1 MSLQLLR
8 KTNREGRKVMRRV
21 NFQYK
26 FLAMDAVQAIL
37 YVWWRWYKQK
47 LPLVIFLV
55 LCLNLIIAPVVYAA
69 GDGNLERRSAW
80 AIGVLGFVTLAVIIY
95 LFDVIFRPER
105 Y

>member
-1 MSLQLLR
+1 M
-8 KTNREGRKVMRRV
+8 KRV
-21 NFQYK
+21 NLQYK
-26 FLAMDAVQAIL
+26 FLVMDAVQAIL
-37 YVWWRWYKQK
+37 YVLWRWYKQK
-47 LPLVIFLV
+47 IPLVIFLV

-80 AIGVLGFVTLAVIIY
+80 AIGVLGFVIMALIIY

>member
-1 MSLQLLR
+1 M
-8 KTNREGRKVMRRV
+8 KRV
-21 NFQYK
+21 NLQYK

-37 YVWWRWYKQK
+37 FVSWGWYKQK
-47 LPLVIFLV
+47 LPLVIFIA

-69 GDGNLERRSAW
+69 VDGNLERRSAW
-80 AIGVLGFVTLAVIIY
+80 AIGVLGFVTLALIIY